1 MAPTREL
8 RQNADTMSSTKIE
21 RENRVQTEARA
32 RAETPWN
39 VILHNDWANSM
50 PKVVVIL
57 KKVIPGMTYKRA
69 AKIMLEAHRN
79 GRAVVKSYHRE
90 LAELYEERLRQKG
103 LTVSIEKAG

>member
-1 MAPTREL
+1 M
-8 RQNADTMSSTKIE
+8 RQNADIVSSTKIK
-21 RENRVQTEARA
+21 RDNRVQTQAGA

-50 PKVVVIL
+50 PKVVVVL

-69 AKIMLEAHRN
+69 AKIMLEAHKS
-79 GRAVVKSYHRE
+79 GRAVVKSCHRE

-103 LTVSIEKAG
+103 LTISIEKAG